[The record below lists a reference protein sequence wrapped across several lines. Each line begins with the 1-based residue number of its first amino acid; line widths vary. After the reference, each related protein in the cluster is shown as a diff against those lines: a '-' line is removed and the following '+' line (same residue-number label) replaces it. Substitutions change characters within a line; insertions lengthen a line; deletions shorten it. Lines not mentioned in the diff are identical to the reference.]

1 MKTNDNKNISLYS
14 ESQLCYLVFKLKQMS
29 KIHNENNISF
39 FPIAGLQQLM
49 VRHVSK
55 TLNAWILFC
64 KTWMTTENCYYKI
77 LPKAK
82 SITSSFFVTFSAK
95 IRTTSGH
102 LYWTWRQVS
111 FCHFNPT
118 WSHIPK
124 KTQIR
129 DSLNSILVKK
139 DRNYVITNFMT
150 LRMTN

>member
-1 MKTNDNKNISLYS
+1 
-14 ESQLCYLVFKLKQMS
+14 MS
-29 KIHNENNISF
+29 KIHNENNRSF

-49 VRHVSK
+49 VRHVRHK
-55 TLNAWILFC
+55 MVRHEYC
-64 KTWMTTENCYYKI
+64 
-77 LPKAK
+77 
-82 SITSSFFVTFSAK
+82 SAK
-95 IRTTSGH
+95 HEWQLKNVIIRYYQKPSQ
-102 LYWTWRQVS
+102 LPQVS
-111 FCHFNPT
+111 LLLFLQRYVQPQDICTEHEGRFLFAIFNPT